1 MRGVLIPVVGPSG
14 AGKDSLIDAARIA
27 RPDIFIP
34 IRVITRPETAGGE
47 IFQAT
52 DTATFDAMLD
62 KGAFAF
68 YWRAHGLAYGIP
80 HEIETRLKAGQHVM
94 FNGSRGIIDQA
105 RARFENLCVM
115 VVTASDDVLAKR
127 LAMRGREDAGD
138 IANRLKRAAYA
149 PPAGADVRVIQN
161 NGPIE
166 DACARFL
173 AELPSKHEGGSVS

>member
-1 MRGVLIPVVGPSG
+1 MPGVLIPVVGPSG

-80 HEIETRLKAGQHVM
+80 QEIEARLKAGQHVM

-115 VVTASDDVLAKR
+115 VVTAPDDVLAQR
-127 LAMRGREDAGD
+127 LAMRGRETIED

-149 PPAGADVRVIQN
+149 IPDGDDVAVILN
-161 NGPIE
+161 DGPIE
-166 DACARFL
+166 RSCAAFL
-173 AELPSKHEGGSVS
+173 AALPPRH